1 MSERY
6 RQDSAAAVT
15 GGARGIGF
23 AVAERLARAGVRV
36 ALWDLDRTRAESSA
50 KELATAELYLP
61 LGSAN

>member
-36 ALWDLDRTRAESSA
+36 ALWDLDRARAESSA
-50 KELATAELYLP
+50 R
-61 LGSAN
+61 